1 MEIVLFA
8 ICHVV
13 LNNREGGVCPILNI
27 IIQLGFCFVADAR
40 IGLAD

>member
-13 LNNREGGVCPILNI
+13 SNNREGGGVSYIKYYHTV
-27 IIQLGFCFVADAR
+27 GFCFVADAR